1 MQGVGREQHTAQ
13 AQLGDHLLGS
23 RDFIALDVDFG
34 VRQQDRGLR
43 GEGAQRLGRLL
54 VVEMVE
60 AALQG
65 LAVERHDR
73 HPAQFRRRQ
82 QVPGVLAKS
91 LFQGGAV
98 KHLQDSAQRVERRRS
113 LQGTAEQGVEDD
125 PALLQEADDVAV
137 RGRAGQ
143 QRQHGEQQQRR
154 QRIALALRASWIG
167 NLAQRIEKPAERY
180 HGKPPGSGI
189 ADQGFT
195 HSCPMVD
202 SFYAASRPSGL
213 ALRDPGT
220 QRGEN

>member
-1 MQGVGREQHTAQ
+1 MQGVGSEQHTAQ

-23 RDFIALDVDFG
+23 RNFIALDVDFG
-34 VRQQDRGLR
+34 VRQQDRAIR

-73 HPAQFRRRQ
+73 PPAQFRRRQ

-91 LFQGGAV
+91 LFQGVSV

-137 RGRAGQ
+137 
-143 QRQHGEQQQRR
+143 
-154 QRIALALRASWIG
+154 
-167 NLAQRIEKPAERY
+167 
-180 HGKPPGSGI
+180 
-189 ADQGFT
+189 
-195 HSCPMVD
+195 
-202 SFYAASRPSGL
+202 
-213 ALRDPGT
+213 
-220 QRGEN
+220 